1 MPDDDARDPA
11 PVVTVTADDVRT
23 AVRLA
28 VAALSTG
35 TGADWSVKAGSLEW
49 DCWETVEHLND
60 DLFGYAAQLTPDN
73 PPLTDSIPFGFTR
86 RQPDGPAN
94 VVFAD
99 RDAGPEG
106 LLRVMEACG
115 SLLTAMVRTAPAE
128 LRAWHPYGV
137 SDSAGFAAMG
147 VVETLVH
154 VHDVAQGIG
163 VPWEPPE
170 DLCRRVLVRLFPDVR
185 VDAAPWPALLWAT
198 GRTDLPGHPRRT
210 EWRWYGEPAP
220 EEARAPAAG

>member
-1 MPDDDARDPA
+1 MTADDVTAPA
-11 PVVTVTADDVRT
+11 SAVTADDVRT

-28 VAALSTG
+28 VAALSAG
-35 TGADWSVKAGSLEW
+35 TEADWSTQAGSLQW

-60 DLFGYAAQLTPDN
+60 DLFCYAAQLTPDN
-73 PPLTDSIPFGFTR
+73 PPLTDGIPFGSSQ

-94 VVFAD
+94 VILTD
-99 RDAGPEG
+99 RDAGPVG
-106 LLRVMEACG
+106 MLRVLEACG
-115 SLLTAMVRTAPAE
+115 ALLTSMVRTAPAE

-137 SDSAGFAAMG
+137 SDAAGFAAMG

-154 VHDVAQGIG
+154 VYDVAQGLG

-185 VDAAPWPALLWAT
+185 VDAAPWQALLWAT
-198 GRTDLPGHPRRT
+198 GRTELPGHPRRA
-210 EWRWYGEPAP
+210 EWRWYGEPAA
-220 EEARAPAAG
+220 ERDAAAAAG

>member
-1 MPDDDARDPA
+1 MTAEDTPP
-11 PVVTVTADDVRT
+11 VTAEDVRT

-28 VAALSTG
+28 IDALSAG
-35 TGADWSVKAGSLEW
+35 TQADWSVQAGSLEW

-73 PPLTDSIPFGFTR
+73 PPLTDHIPFGWTR

-94 VVFAD
+94 VIRSD
-99 RDAGPEG
+99 RDAGPAG
-106 LLRVMEACG
+106 LLRVLEACG
-115 SLLTAMVRTAPAE
+115 SVLTAMVRTAPPQ

-137 SDSAGFAAMG
+137 SDAAGFAAMG

-154 VHDVAQGIG
+154 TYDVALGLG

-170 DLCRRVLVRLFPDVR
+170 DLCRRVLVRLFPDVPLE
-185 VDAAPWPALLWAT
+185 APAWRTLLWAT
-198 GRTDLPGHPRRT
+198 GRTDLPGRPRRT
-210 EWRWYGEPAP
+210 RWRWYGEPPAEREAP
-220 EEARAPAAG
+220 TAAEPTAAE